1 MRYWDKP
8 EGKTLQINEITRYRR
23 NGQYVSRMTGATALL
38 WILTTAC
45 RGPVAPA
52 AVETAAADTS
62 VPEAMGSKANDLAC
76 GADGRLTVEL
86 YGSISA
92 SIDWRS
98 DALACAGM
106 PRPENEG
113 ARVRMSG
120 PLATGDE
127 VRTIAF
133 ILGLPDLE
141 VGQSGNELP
150 TNVTL
155 IEEGT
160 GRFYS
165 TPDTSGCW
173 TDVRSQLPIGADN
186 DQLYRIEGTLY
197 CISPLAELNGST
209 SVTFTELNFTGRI
222 NWEQPK

>member
-1 MRYWDKP
+1 M
-8 EGKTLQINEITRYRR
+8 
-23 NGQYVSRMTGATALL
+23 AAAAAFL

-52 AVETAAADTS
+52 ALETPAMDTKA
-62 VPEAMGSKANDLAC
+62 PEAMGSQADDLAC
-76 GADGRLTVEL
+76 GEDGRLTVEL
-86 YGSISA
+86 HGSISA
-92 SIDWRS
+92 SIDWQS

-106 PRPENEG
+106 PRPDNEG

-120 PLATGDE
+120 QIGTGDE
-127 VRTIAF
+127 ARTLAF
-133 ILGLPDLE
+133 ILGVPNLE
-141 VGQSGNELP
+141 VGQTGSELP

-173 TDVRSQLPIGADN
+173 TDIASQVPIGDDS
-186 DQLYRIEGTLY
+186 DQLYRIEGILY
-197 CISPLAELNGST
+197 CVSALAELNGST

-222 NWEQPK
+222 NWAQPE